1 MPAMKSHIAEAIGAK
16 FGPVAVL
23 FADEKP
29 EKAKEIKPGRFGCV
43 MFLLSAA
50 AKGMTAAASR
60 ETYGC
65 PGGGVGLAFGNRYRD
80 FPGGE
85 EAFHYFLS
93 SGTES
98 WEEGRQITEQ
108 VVPHLQ
114 GEFKDNYVSG
124 ERYQKTPELVA
135 DFIECLPIT
144 DIDAEYVVFKPLSE
158 VDPEQEKPEII
169 VFLADADQLSA
180 LHVLAN
186 YNRKGLENVVFPFA
200 AGCQTAVLLPLR
212 ETKAETPRAVVG
224 LSDISARISVK
235 RMLKIDVLSFSVPWA
250 MFLEMESEVPG
261 SFLERPNWRQLME
274 MKEKS

>member
-1 MPAMKSHIAEAIGAK
+1 MESRIAEAVGLK
-16 FGPVAVL
+16 YQPVAVI

-50 AKGMTAAASR
+50 AKGMASAASR

-65 PGGGVGLAFGNRYRD
+65 PGGGVGLAFGNRYQD

-93 SGTES
+93 AGTES

-124 ERYQKTPELVA
+124 ERYQKSPELVA

-144 DIDAEYVVFKPLSE
+144 DIDAKYVVFKPLSK
-158 VDPEQEKPEII
+158 VDAEQEKPEII

-186 YNRKGLENVVFPFA
+186 YNRKGLENVIFPFA

-212 ETKAETPRAVVG
+212 EAKADNPRAVVG

-235 RMLKIDVLSFSVPWA
+235 RMLKADVLSFAVPLG
-250 MFLEMESEVPG
+250 MFTEMESEVPG
-261 SFLERPNWRQLME
+261 SFLERPNWQHLME
-274 MKEKS
+274 MKSESKSK